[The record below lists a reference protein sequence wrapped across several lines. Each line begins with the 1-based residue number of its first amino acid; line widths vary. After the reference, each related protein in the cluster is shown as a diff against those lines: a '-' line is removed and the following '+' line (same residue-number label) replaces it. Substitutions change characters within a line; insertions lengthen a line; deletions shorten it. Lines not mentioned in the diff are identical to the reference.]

1 MDATISKTFILYIE
15 TILKPKIMK
24 TKAILIL
31 MTAAT
36 FFITSCEKANLI
48 KKHKQVKAYTVVSTD
63 AVPQPVKNT
72 YAARYSGATVETWYK
87 KDNTTFAAKPTPN
100 SQVAFASFTKDGNFI
115 KEGSEVENEVEN
127 EMENENESEN
137 ESGD

>member
-1 MDATISKTFILYIE
+1 
-15 TILKPKIMK
+15 MK

-31 MTAAT
+31 MTVGT
-36 FFITSCEKANLI
+36 LFIASCEKANPF
-48 KKHKQVKAYTVVSTD
+48 KKNKKVKAYTTVSAE
-63 AVPQPVKNT
+63 AVPQPVKTT

-87 KDNTTFAAKPTPN
+87 KDNTTFAAKPNPN

-115 KEGSEVENEVEN
+115 KEGPEVENEVEN
-127 EMENENESEN
+127 EMESENESET